1 MFGATKIYFILFGVF
16 TIAGG
21 IMGYVRAGSTP
32 SIIAGSFNGILLLVA
47 AFLLPAH
54 PVPALLLGGILSLL
68 LIGYF
73 LPGFF
78 RSGKMMPAGIM
89 SLLSA
94 IGVGFAIAAW
104 IRK

>member
-1 MFGATKIYFILFGVF
+1 
-16 TIAGG
+16 
-21 IMGYVRAGSTP
+21 VRAGSTP
-32 SIIAGSFNGILLLVA
+32 SINAGSFNGILQLVA

-78 RSGKMMPAGIM
+78 RTGKMMPAGIM
-89 SLLSA
+89 SLLSLV
-94 IGVGFAIAAW
+94 GVGFAIAAW